1 VYRHCVVIDESTGVC
16 GTLLLLAAGCWLLV
30 VMTI

>member
-16 GTLLLLAAGCWLLV
+16 GGTLLLLLLV
-30 VMTI
+30 TGEW